1 MDISPQEKI
10 GRPTIHLPTHPRLLP
25 FLPHL
30 LEFSLR
36 IQCWCNLEHV
46 RLATR
51 RRTDAM
57 IGGEAQTF
65 PTVCRL
71 AHKFPLQ
78 GVKTF

>member
-1 MDISPQEKI
+1 MGILPQEKFWPPHHQI
-10 GRPTIHLPTHPRLLP
+10 THAPSLLP

-36 IQCWCNLEHV
+36 IQCWCDLEHV
-46 RLATR
+46 RLATQ

-57 IGGEAQTF
+57 IGGGAQTF